1 MSVFSNKSNS
11 DDKVT
16 RSIRT
21 VRTLTAMI
29 GRVIGRVVVGVV
41 KPSLPA
47 LATRLPAGEL
57 PVLAAVEIVWAM
69 AWSKAGEIPTVQL
82 LSDDGRLSIFA
93 SLHTPDRQP
102 ASQSVSQCVQFIN
115 GICKC
120 TCRETQH
127 SLKLSTRPSRLDSF
141 AVRVVRPWNSLPEI
155 VVTAPKWVSECV
167 VS

>member
-57 PVLAAVEIVWAM
+57 PVLAAVEIV
-69 AWSKAGEIPTVQL
+69 
-82 LSDDGRLSIFA
+82 
-93 SLHTPDRQP
+93 
-102 ASQSVSQCVQFIN
+102 
-115 GICKC
+115 
-120 TCRETQH
+120 
-127 SLKLSTRPSRLDSF
+127 
-141 AVRVVRPWNSLPEI
+141 
-155 VVTAPKWVSECV
+155 
-167 VS
+167 